1 MENKNKN
8 ISSYIFLGAA
18 ILAIILI
25 YVLPIEF
32 FESATINGL
41 IKDTLLQ
48 AITLAVLVVVTLKCG
63 YKDIYKRRY
72 EVKSPTLIVAAFL
85 VAFANFPVYSIFTG
99 KAEITDTAAIY
110 LLILN
115 CVVVGTEEELFFRAI
130 VYPFIKNKLDGKKN
144 KIILSVIFSSAI
156 FGLFHLFNIFSGNVG
171 HTLLQVFYTF
181 FLGCMLSTIYEI
193 EDNIFICAAVH
204 ATFNFCGNIVRVAG
218 SGEYFSFQL
227 VLTVMVVGVI
237 AGIITLTKLL
247 KINKTTNKE

>member
-8 ISSYIFLGAA
+8 VSSYIFLGAA

-41 IKDTLLQ
+41 IKNTLLQ
-48 AITLAVLVVVTLKCG
+48 AITLAVLVFVTLKCG
-63 YKDIYKRRY
+63 YKDIYKSPRG
-72 EVKSPTLIVAAFL
+72 VKSPTLIVAAFL
-85 VAFANFPVYSIFTG
+85 VAFANFPIYSIFSG
-99 KAEITDTAAIY
+99 KAEINDGTAML

-115 CVVVGTEEELFFRAI
+115 CIVVGIEEELFFRAI
-130 VYPFIKNKLDGKKN
+130 VYPFIKNKLDGKRN
-144 KIILSVIFSSAI
+144 KIILSVVFSSAI
-156 FGLFHLFNIFSGNVG
+156 FSLFHLFNLFSGDVG
-171 HTLLQVFYTF
+171 YTLLQVFYTF
-181 FLGCMLSTIYEI
+181 FLGCMLSTVYES

-218 SGEYFSFQL
+218 NGEYFSFQL
-227 VLTVMVVGVI
+227 VLTVSIVAVL

-247 KINKTTNKE
+247 KLNDAPSKE